1 VARKPSAHLALVV
14 SSAFFASGYILA
26 RAIDPEVGMWMFVAQ
41 AMLFCALT
49 LSFFGRRGA
58 TPRVSARAAFAIF
71 FNGASSPIIVFM
83 VMEGSRLVTPALA
96 SIIVISNVLMIA
108 ALARV
113 LGRKK
118 FTTLQIVALFT
129 GFIGIIWISVERG
142 SLAGER
148 TGVVYLLASA
158 VIISVITISIEKPVV
173 KIGWAR
179 VTQWSFWVGF
189 AIALIAAI
197 TAGQFQFHSPL
208 QTLLA
213 VVVGS
218 LSLGAPVLL
227 FNLGMSIIG
236 SADAAAFKLLIPFFA
251 LVYGAIFLGQTP
263 SMSSSAAGLLVAGS
277 LAVYQFSNQ
286 SYGHDMEEAVVSKP
300 I

>member
-1 VARKPSAHLALVV
+1 MAYKRGAHLALVI

-49 LSFFGRRGA
+49 LSFFGQRGA
-58 TPRVSARAAFAIF
+58 KPRVSGRAVFAIF

-108 ALARV
+108 GLARA
-113 LGRKK
+113 LGRKR
-118 FTTLQIVALFT
+118 FTTSQVVALFT
-129 GFIGIIWISVERG
+129 GFLGIIWISVERG
-142 SLAGER
+142 SLSGEG

-158 VIISVITISIEKPVV
+158 VIIAVVTISIEKSVV
-173 KIGWAR
+173 KIGWAK

-189 AIALIAAI
+189 AIAFIAVIA
-197 TAGQFQFHSPL
+197 TGQFKFHSPL
-208 QTLLA
+208 QTALA

-227 FNLGMSIIG
+227 FNLGMSRIG

-251 LVYGAIFLGQTP
+251 LIYGAIFLGQTP
-263 SMSSSAAGLLVAGS
+263 NINSSAAGLLVVGS
-277 LAVYQFSNQ
+277 LAVYQFSNR
-286 SYGHDMEEAVVSKP
+286 SHGPDMEETIISKP